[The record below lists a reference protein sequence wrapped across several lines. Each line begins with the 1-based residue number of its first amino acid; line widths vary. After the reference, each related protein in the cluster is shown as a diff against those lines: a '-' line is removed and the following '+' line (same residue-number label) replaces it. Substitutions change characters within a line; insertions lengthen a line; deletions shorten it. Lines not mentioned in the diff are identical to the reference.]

1 MCSALNQV
9 HKNLAGNR
17 FRFAMQRYAKEYFLL
32 SCSQRKNQ
40 ADDLTGAEKKELQ
53 TLAIEL
59 VEELKAQSRPGRL

>member
-1 MCSALNQV
+1 
-9 HKNLAGNR
+9 
-17 FRFAMQRYAKEYFLL
+17 MQRYAKEYFLL